1 MLLEWLRRRNLKLIG
16 TSKWQINWTDTG
28 GLDSGIWMYYQSK
41 SGRRKIEASNI
52 PWVYK
57 GMGGET
63 RLPGYSEAIAW
74 SRGGALPK
82 NFVGVKGVL

>member
-1 MLLEWLRRRNLKLIG
+1 MFEWFKRRKLNLIG

-28 GLDSGIWMYYQSK
+28 CQEKGVWLYYQSE
-41 SGRRKIEASNI
+41 SGRREIESSAI

-63 RLPGYSEAIAW
+63 RLPGYPEALTW
-74 SRGGALPK
+74 LRGGTLPK
-82 NFVGVKGVL
+82 SFVGVKETL